1 MQELRQPDIWISS
14 PSSKKN
20 PKPLLTLQSRAIS
33 ENVWVR
39 HWEQIGGDRPLE
51 TQHFMQQRGV
61 DAISQ
66 QKIQTSHH
74 FSLTLYTGSC
84 THPWQSHSYTHSVL
98 SLLDTW
104 SWPVSAWKIK
114 YLLTLYPLRP
124 TPSTLYL
131 QAGNRKLIF
140 PLITVLWRLQGWWFH
155 WAEEHNVKR
164 WVEYRW
170 IWTY

>member
-1 MQELRQPDIWISS
+1 MQDLRQPDIWISS
-14 PSSKKN
+14 PFSKK
-20 PKPLLTLQSRAIS
+20 PKPPLTLQSGAIS

-51 TQHFMQQRGV
+51 TQHFKQQRGV

-74 FSLTLYTGSC
+74 FSLTLYTGSS

-104 SWPVSAWKIK
+104 SRPISERGGINI
-114 YLLTLYPLRP
+114 YIYISFLTLCPLPP
-124 TPSTLYL
+124 TLSTRYL
-131 QAGNRKLIF
+131 RAGNQINFSPDHSFVMAGGEMVSLSR
-140 PLITVLWRLQGWWFH
+140 R
-155 WAEEHNVKR
+155 A
-164 WVEYRW
+164 
-170 IWTY
+170 